1 MPLFSAQFHNKI
13 YIIALVL
20 LVVSLPFS
28 IFTLS
33 VAQIILM
40 ANWILEGKFQQKLA
54 LVKGRPSLWTIALF
68 YIVHLLWMANTS
80 DTAWGM
86 HDLRIKLPM
95 LVIPLVIGTSDTINE
110 NKLKS
115 ILNFYIVA
123 VLAASLIS
131 AFSIFGFDH
140 KLMHRVSD
148 YSLYVSHITW
158 SIMVVIAIFII
169 LRQFDKT
176 SVRYRWLFVPVCLWF
191 VIYLF
196 LLQVLT
202 GIVIFIITIPI
213 LLFWT
218 IFQYHNLIFRWFM
231 VVIILTIVLVTTN
244 YLIHSYAT
252 FHTFDKIDASTLENY
267 TTIGNR
273 YYHDTKSKIVENG
286 HYVNIYICEPEL
298 EKSWNLRSKLRYS
311 GNTLN
316 GEELK
321 RTLTRYLTS
330 KGLRKDSAGM
340 NQLTDSEIKFI
351 EWGKTNYIDT
361 LKYNLNSRIYV
372 TWWELYNYK
381 NGVSPSGYSVAQRIE
396 SLKTAFQII
405 HKNFWLG
412 VGTGDIPDA
421 FAEQYVINNS
431 SLPIKNRIRTH
442 NQYVTFIVTFGIIGF
457 IFVMFSLITPPFF
470 EKKFSNYL
478 FFVIF
483 IIGMLSFVNEDTLE
497 THQGISLFAFFYFLF
512 LFSAPPFKTDHHVE
526 I

>member
-1 MPLFSAQFHNKI
+1 MPLLSANLHNRI

-40 ANWILEGKFQQKLA
+40 ANWILEGKFHQKLE
-54 LVKGRPSLWTIALF
+54 LVKRRPALWAIALF
-68 YIVHLLWMANTS
+68 YLVHLLWMINTS
-80 DTAWGM
+80 DMAWGL

-95 LVIPLVIGTSDTINE
+95 LVIPLVIGTSATINE
-110 NKLKS
+110 NKLKT
-115 ILNFYIVA
+115 ILHFYIVA
-123 VLAASLIS
+123 VLAGSLIS

-140 KLMHRVSD
+140 KLMHSVSD
-148 YSLYVSHITW
+148 YSRYVSHITW

-169 LRQFDKT
+169 FWQFGKT
-176 SVRYRWLFVPVCLWF
+176 SARYRWLFVPVCIWF

-196 LLQVLT
+196 ILQVLT
-202 GIVIFIITIPI
+202 GIVIFILTIPI

-218 IFQYHNLIFRWFM
+218 IFQYHGLMLRWFI
-231 VVIILTIVLVTTN
+231 VVIILTIFLLTSN
-244 YLIHSYAT
+244 YLTHSYAT
-252 FHTFDKIDASTLENY
+252 FHTFDKIDPTALQDY
-267 TTIGNR
+267 TIKGNR

-286 HYVNIYICEPEL
+286 HYVNIYICETEL
-298 EKSWNLRSKLRYS
+298 EKSWNLRSKLKYS
-311 GNTLN
+311 GYTFN

-361 LKYNLNSRIYV
+361 VKYNLNSKIYV
-372 TWWELYNYK
+372 TWWELYNYN
-381 NGVSPSGYSVAQRIE
+381 NGASPSGYSVAQRIE
-396 SLKTAFQII
+396 AVKTAFQII
-405 HKNFWLG
+405 HKNLWFG

-442 NQYVTFIVTFGIIGF
+442 NQWITFMVTFGIIGF
-457 IFVMFSLITPPFF
+457 VIIIVSLIPPPIL
-470 EKKFSNYL
+470 EKKFSHYL

-483 IIGMLSFVNEDTLE
+483 IIGMLSFLNEDTLE
-497 THQGISLFAFFYFLF
+497 THQGISLFAMFYFLF
-512 LFSAPPFKTDHHVE
+512 LFSAPPLKKDHHVE